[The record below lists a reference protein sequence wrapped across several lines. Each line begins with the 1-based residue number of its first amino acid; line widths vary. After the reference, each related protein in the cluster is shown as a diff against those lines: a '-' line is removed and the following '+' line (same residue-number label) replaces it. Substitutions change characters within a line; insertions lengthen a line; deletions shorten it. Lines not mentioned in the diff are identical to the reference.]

1 MKSEEFAGVDQAEVF
16 KQRSTAQ
23 ILGAQT
29 DIAIRSYVDEFG
41 LLDPERGLDLLQPID
56 DYSRIVLTQAGVAR
70 ISLAR
75 EYVVHMQVLAERDDA
90 RIDETPRDHFSI
102 RGSILVDQRSWSPTS
117 LSVTVMTSLAPSI
130 ATWPKN
136 CNPKLGARS
145 SRCAPL
151 HPFWKT
157 ARGPKVLSSV
167 CGRQVPAWRGPEMN
181 SQNGSKSW
189 NTAALGS

>member
-1 MKSEEFAGVDQAEVF
+1 MSCIVF
-16 KQRSTAQ
+16 SSAHELSRAHVRSTGKKERRFIESAMPADGTSAARCAHGD
-23 ILGAQT
+23 LGTSRLRAAEADVTRRLAHVKEASHPANDQL
-29 DIAIRSYVDEFG
+29 RSDG
-41 LLDPERGLDLLQPID
+41 
-56 DYSRIVLTQAGVAR
+56 
-70 ISLAR
+70 
-75 EYVVHMQVLAERDDA
+75 
-90 RIDETPRDHFSI
+90 TPRDHFSI

-136 CNPKLGARS
+136 CSPKQGAKS

-157 ARGPKVLSSV
+157 ARGPNVLSSF